1 MVVVGET
8 VVVVVGGTVEVV
20 VGWGVVVELVVEVD
34 VVTKLVA
41 DGSAPG
47 PVQAVATKRRSV
59 SRRTGGMVRPG
70 RWFPCSGSL
79 GGQMS
84 KVTAPGIRDR
94 KGGPKITV
102 VTAYDYPGAV
112 IADRAGV
119 DMILVGDSVAN
130 VVHGMD
136 TTLEVGLDEIVLHT
150 RAVKRA
156 KPNALVVADMP
167 WLTFHLGTEDT
178 VRNAG
183 RLVRDGGA
191 EAVKLEGGRKRLKVI
206 EAILDAEIPVMGHVG
221 LTPQSVHAMGGFKVQ
236 GKVVEAAREMVD
248 DAKAL
253 SDAGCFAIVIEGVPD
268 VLGEIITKEVDAP
281 TIGIGAGPNT
291 DGQVL
296 VFHDVLGLG
305 SGSYPKFVR
314 PYASLADDA
323 VAALEQYKSDVESGA
338 FPGDEESYHAPDE
351 VVSELLKGF

>member
-1 MVVVGET
+1 MT
-8 VVVVVGGTVEVV
+8 
-20 VGWGVVVELVVEVD
+20 
-34 VVTKLVA
+34 
-41 DGSAPG
+41 
-47 PVQAVATKRRSV
+47 
-59 SRRTGGMVRPG
+59 
-70 RWFPCSGSL
+70 
-79 GGQMS
+79 
-84 KVTAPGIRDR
+84 KVTAPGILGR
-94 KGGPKITV
+94 KGGPKIAM

-112 IADRAGV
+112 IADRAGI
-119 DMILVGDSVAN
+119 DIILIGDSVAN
-130 VVHGMD
+130 VVHGME
-136 TTLEVGLDEIVLHT
+136 TTLEIGLDEIVMHT

-156 KPNALVVADMP
+156 KPDALIVADMP
-167 WLTFHLGTEDT
+167 WLTFHLGEEDA

-183 RLVRDGGA
+183 RLVREGGA
-191 EAVKLEGGRKRLKVI
+191 EAVKLEGGRKRLPVI

-236 GKVVEAAREMVD
+236 GKVVEAARDMIA

-253 SDAGCFAIVIEGVPD
+253 SDAGCFSIVLEGVPD

-305 SGSYPKFVR
+305 PGSYPKFVR

-323 VAALEQYKSDVESGA
+323 VAALERFKADVQSGS
-338 FPGDEESYHAPDE
+338 FPGEEESYHAPDQ
-351 VVSELLKGF
+351 VVSELLKGI